1 MIEERGDNNNNM
13 EGEYS
18 HVMLRVNGMVSAE
31 YRTLS
36 ALVVVG
42 GPL

>member
-1 MIEERGDNNNNM
+1 MIEERRDNNNM

-18 HVMLRVNGMVSAE
+18 HVMLRVNGIVSAE